1 MLRLLMILSLLVLS
15 GCLAANGPV
24 TGVGYYPP
32 GSDMLTQKGGGDPY
46 LAWQRGF

>member
-1 MLRLLMILSLLVLS
+1 MFRLLMLLSLLALS
-15 GCLAANGPV
+15 GCLSANAPV
-24 TGVGYYPP
+24 TGEGYYPP